1 MRVDSEFCLCGDK
14 GFTIFSSQM
23 IFLEFFWLE
32 WLNIIR
38 LLDKLKYIKQELFRK
53 LKKNGYYLCAI
64 SSCETNYKRR

>member
-23 IFLEFFWLE
+23 IFLEIFWLE

-38 LLDKLKYIKQELFRK
+38 LVDKLKYIKQELFRK
-53 LKKNGYYLCAI
+53 LKKKKWVLPLC
-64 SSCETNYKRR
+64 YQLL